1 MASKTIS
8 GGALMRQVQLN
19 LGVRARQGIRCVPQG
34 RTFAAAATATAEPA
48 HSEPPLSR
56 PSPPST
62 TPESASTYLSTLLSL
77 PSSRP
82 FPPQL
87 ALQILTHKSYR
98 ASHLLGYGYRSR
110 TPDAAPEDTGSAPHN
125 ARLAFLGKR
134 ALVSYLLMFL
144 HQQALAAPPSA
155 AADGTI
161 PRVATLTGLNLGEE
175 FSREHALEEKIA
187 NLTHGTNLGR
197 EVGREWGLE
206 RVMRWQNNW
215 TDPVAQQNGALT
227 VQGETVNAI
236 IGGTLMHFGS
246 PAAHRLFHLEILP
259 RLERQFKEPRIQEA
273 IQAQRKVAQELL
285 GGGVVVS

>member
-1 MASKTIS
+1 
-8 GGALMRQVQLN
+8 MRQVRLN

-34 RTFAAAATATAEPA
+34 ESSVLGRKNTELRAVLSGRTFAAAATATAEPT

-144 HQQALAAPPSA
+144 HQQALAAPPPSA

-215 TDPVAQQNGALT
+215 V
-227 VQGETVNAI
+227 
-236 IGGTLMHFGS
+236 S
-246 PAAHRLFHLEILP
+246 LP
-259 RLERQFKEPRIQEA
+259 G
-273 IQAQRKVAQELL
+273 LL
-285 GGGVVVS
+285 VDGRGWDDVVEH